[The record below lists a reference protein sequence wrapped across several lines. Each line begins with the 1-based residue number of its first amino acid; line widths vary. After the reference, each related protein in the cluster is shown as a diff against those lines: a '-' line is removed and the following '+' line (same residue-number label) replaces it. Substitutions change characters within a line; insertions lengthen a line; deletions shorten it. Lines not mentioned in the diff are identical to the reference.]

1 LFEASGGDIQIVKME
16 RQSRGATGS
25 RDDVKQGRPLY
36 AFRRGLEVN
45 GVRYEKRNVSNSIL
59 ENENGKEKAWL
70 D

>member
-1 LFEASGGDIQIVKME
+1 LFEASGGD

-25 RDDVKQGRPLY
+25 RDDVEQDRPSY
-36 AFRRGLEVN
+36 VFRRGLEVN
-45 GVRYEKRNVSNSIL
+45 GVRYEKYNVSNSIL